1 MAYDNIE
8 KFVCSVYVFV
18 TFMFQTHWDKFS
30 QSRAFS
36 RIQMFPYEKMYDHFV
51 RANQSGQMYSG
62 IPLKHE
68 LKVELQN
75 KYVTDLS
82 SEETIGLMS
91 SSPRTSSISW

>member
-1 MAYDNIE
+1 
-8 KFVCSVYVFV
+8 
-18 TFMFQTHWDKFS
+18 
-30 QSRAFS
+30 
-36 RIQMFPYEKMYDHFV
+36 MFPYEKMYDHFV
-51 RANQSGQMYSG
+51 GTNQSGQMYSG

>member
-1 MAYDNIE
+1 MIILKNL
-8 KFVCSVYVFV
+8 SVRSMYLLYSCFRPIGINVHKV
-18 TFMFQTHWDKFS
+18 
-30 QSRAFS
+30 AFT
-36 RIQMFPYEKMYDHFV
+36 RIQMFPYGKMYDHFV
-51 RANQSGQMYSG
+51 RANQSGRMYSG

-68 LKVELQN
+68 LKVEPQN

>member
-1 MAYDNIE
+1 MIILKNL
-8 KFVCSVYVFV
+8 SVLSMYFRRIGINFHKV
-18 TFMFQTHWDKFS
+18 
-30 QSRAFS
+30 AFT

-51 RANQSGQMYSG
+51 RANQSGRMYSG